1 MTRTETETMTMNTT
15 FDRPILVTGATG
27 TVGSRLIPKLL
38 AEGEQVRALVRDPES
53 ETALRLRAAGAELA
67 VGDLTELDAAG
78 FREIV
83 TGTGAVL
90 HLAAAFRNGETAEQ
104 SAAINTEGAVALA
117 RAALEAGVDRYVFAS
132 TNLVYGSGHTAPATE
147 QSALLPMPMSWPSPY
162 PASKTAAEQGL
173 NQLEGL
179 DLRIV
184 RLAFIYG
191 EGDPHIE
198 EFMGRP
204 VDWHPARRLQMVHH
218 ADVAQGLLLAL
229 RTEGISGEVFN
240 ISDDS
245 AVSLAE
251 IYDYMGRELTPEM
264 HEREVTDPWFG
275 IVNTAKARRVL
286 GYRPLY
292 PTLRQAVD
300 AGAM

>member
-1 MTRTETETMTMNTT
+1 MNTTTNAT

-27 TVGSRLIPKLL
+27 AVGSRLIPKLL

-53 ETALRLRAAGAELA
+53 ATALRLRAAGAELA

-83 TGTGAVL
+83 AGTGAVL
-90 HLAAAFRNGETAEQ
+90 HLAAAFRNGETAEE
-104 SAAINTEGAVALA
+104 SAAVNTEGAVALA

-132 TNLVYGSGHTAPATE
+132 TNLVYGSGQTAPATE
-147 QSALLPMPMSWPSPY
+147 RSALLPMSWATSY
-162 PASKTAAEQGL
+162 AASKTAAEQGL
-173 NQLEGL
+173 QQLEGL

-198 EFMGRP
+198 EFMARP
-204 VDWHPARRLQMVHH
+204 LDWHPARRLQMVHH

-229 RTEGISGEVFN
+229 RTEGIGGEVFN
-240 ISDDS
+240 IADDS

-251 IYDYMGRELTPEM
+251 IYDYMGRELTPDM
-264 HEREVTDPWFG
+264 HAREITDPWFG
-275 IVNTAKARRVL
+275 IVDNAKARRVL
-286 GYRPLY
+286 GYRPLF